1 MSGLKGC
8 ITSAKFTMKATVLR
22 QNFASADSP
31 VDIGAYY
38 DVYQDPISG
47 DISRKWTATDPDVPS
62 ATEEEILCMV
72 EGIVDGGIRVAGTT
86 ERFTNIYENVDWARM
101 TFSKNVLLSKRDRI
115 TNIRSV
121 ATGEVLWKEEETAT
135 YNPSTKVYTAVPT
148 TFEILGVTPITN
160 PFGNVT
166 EYIALLQRAEIQ

>member
-22 QNFASADSP
+22 QNFANAELP

-47 DISRKWTATDPDVPS
+47 DITRKWTSTDPDIPS
-62 ATEEEILCMV
+62 SIEEEIFCMV

-86 ERFTNIYENVDWARM
+86 ERFTNIYENVDWAKM
-101 TFSKNVLLSKRDRI
+101 TFSKNVLISKRDRI

-121 ATGEVLWKEEETAT
+121 ATGDVLWKEEETAT
-135 YNPSTKVYTAVPT
+135 YNPSTKEYTAQPT
-148 TFEILGVTPITN
+148 VFEVLGVTPITS
-160 PFGNVT
+160 PFGTVT
-166 EYIALLQRAEIQ
+166 ENIALLQRAEVQ